1 MMKTYLKRA
10 FQLSDSGVKGLAKS
24 IWSFFLYYVSFVP
37 PMICVFLFADRL
49 LNGNTGKPVVYLLF
63 MLAATLVM
71 YLVINYN
78 YKTTY
83 DETYQESAN
92 LRIDLAEQLSKLP
105 LSYFSKHN
113 LSDLAQTIMAD
124 VASIEHA
131 FANAVANSIGFA
143 IYFLV
148 ISVALLI
155 MNWKLGLCVLL
166 PVLTSASVLFLTK
179 KLQVRDVNKHYDKL
193 RDISESFQNA
203 IELNQE
209 IKSYGL
215 KEKVEAQMDQQLDE
229 SENLQWKAQI
239 IQTIPVTIGQT
250 LSILP
255 IGITATVGLS
265 MLASGQVST
274 GPYMF
279 DRVEGDTYTFIRNPY
294 YWGEAPEVDEFKV
307 KVIPDNAAK
316 ILALRNGEIDAI
328 LGSSRLSA
336 EGYTEIS
343 QDAAFGHAMDDST
356 NQTRYLGM
364 NLNKAPFN
372 DPLVREAVSY
382 AVNQQELETSV
393 FDGLETAAETLFTNE
408 KPNCG
413 VEVKTYPTD
422 MEKAKQLMKEAGY
435 EDTNDDGILEKDG
448 TSLAIHFNYSQSL
461 ASVDN
466 AVLSIA
472 ASLKELG
479 FDVTIDAVDMNTW
492 YGALMAGEY
501 DLTFY
506 NTAGGSFDPATD
518 MSNMAPG
525 AMGDPILCQFSA
537 FFENPEIF
545 AELDSTSDSQR
556 VQEIYGMILN
566 GIADQ
571 NLLVPVTGTH
581 DLALWNTDKI
591 TGYDFYTDA
600 SYVDIASVHVK

>member
-1 MMKTYLKRA
+1 
-10 FQLSDSGVKGLAKS
+10 
-24 IWSFFLYYVSFVP
+24 
-37 PMICVFLFADRL
+37 MIKV
-49 LNGNTGKPVVYLLF
+49 NN
-63 MLAATLVM
+63 
-71 YLVINYN
+71 
-78 YKTTY
+78 
-83 DETYQESAN
+83 
-92 LRIDLAEQLSKLP
+92 LSKEFHGQGTNNEL
-105 LSYFSKHN
+105 LAVDHVDFIIQDGSFCALVGESGSGK
-113 LSDLAQTIMAD
+113 STLAQLMC
-124 VASIEHA
+124 
-131 FANAVANSIGFA
+131 GL
-143 IYFLV
+143 LV
-148 ISVALLI
+148 PSS
-155 MNWKLGLCVLL
+155 GE
-166 PVLTSASVLFLTK
+166 VLFEGKNISLCRGKQKQVLRSKIQLILQDGKGAMDPRFTVYQIIAEPIRNFRKLTK
-179 KLQVRDVNKHYDKL
+179 KEEEREINDLLAMMELPEEIKL
-193 RDISESFQNA
+193 RKA
-203 IELNQE
+203 HELSGGQQKRVCIARALAAQPDVLIFDEAVSGLDVLVRKHILDLLKRLHQE
-209 IKSYGL
+209 RK
-215 KEKVEAQMDQQLDE
+215 M
-229 SENLQWKAQI
+229 
-239 IQTIPVTIGQT
+239 TC
-250 LSILP
+250 
-255 IGITATVGLS
+255 
-265 MLASGQVST
+265 
-274 GPYMF
+274 F
-279 DRVEGDTYTFIRNPY
+279 FI
-294 YWGEAPEVDEFKV
+294 
-307 KVIPDNAAK
+307 NAAK

-343 QDAAFGHAMDDST
+343 QDTAFGHAMDDST

-461 ASVDN
+461 ASIDN

>member
-179 KLQVRDVNKHYDKL
+179 KLQVRDVNKHY
-193 RDISESFQNA
+193 
-203 IELNQE
+203 
-209 IKSYGL
+209 
-215 KEKVEAQMDQQLDE
+215 
-229 SENLQWKAQI
+229 
-239 IQTIPVTIGQT
+239 
-250 LSILP
+250 
-255 IGITATVGLS
+255 
-265 MLASGQVST
+265 
-274 GPYMF
+274 
-279 DRVEGDTYTFIRNPY
+279 
-294 YWGEAPEVDEFKV
+294 
-307 KVIPDNAAK
+307 
-316 ILALRNGEIDAI
+316 
-328 LGSSRLSA
+328 
-336 EGYTEIS
+336 
-343 QDAAFGHAMDDST
+343 
-356 NQTRYLGM
+356 
-364 NLNKAPFN
+364 
-372 DPLVREAVSY
+372 
-382 AVNQQELETSV
+382 
-393 FDGLETAAETLFTNE
+393 
-408 KPNCG
+408 
-413 VEVKTYPTD
+413 
-422 MEKAKQLMKEAGY
+422 
-435 EDTNDDGILEKDG
+435 
-448 TSLAIHFNYSQSL
+448 
-461 ASVDN
+461 
-466 AVLSIA
+466 
-472 ASLKELG
+472 
-479 FDVTIDAVDMNTW
+479 
-492 YGALMAGEY
+492 
-501 DLTFY
+501 

-545 AELDSTSDSQR
+545 AELDSTSDSRR

>member
-83 DETYQESAN
+83 DETYQESAT

-209 IKSYGL
+209 IKSY
-215 KEKVEAQMDQQLDE
+215 
-229 SENLQWKAQI
+229 
-239 IQTIPVTIGQT
+239 
-250 LSILP
+250 
-255 IGITATVGLS
+255 
-265 MLASGQVST
+265 
-274 GPYMF
+274 
-279 DRVEGDTYTFIRNPY
+279 
-294 YWGEAPEVDEFKV
+294 
-307 KVIPDNAAK
+307 
-316 ILALRNGEIDAI
+316 
-328 LGSSRLSA
+328 
-336 EGYTEIS
+336 
-343 QDAAFGHAMDDST
+343 
-356 NQTRYLGM
+356 
-364 NLNKAPFN
+364 
-372 DPLVREAVSY
+372 
-382 AVNQQELETSV
+382 
-393 FDGLETAAETLFTNE
+393 
-408 KPNCG
+408 
-413 VEVKTYPTD
+413 
-422 MEKAKQLMKEAGY
+422 
-435 EDTNDDGILEKDG
+435 
-448 TSLAIHFNYSQSL
+448 
-461 ASVDN
+461 
-466 AVLSIA
+466 
-472 ASLKELG
+472 
-479 FDVTIDAVDMNTW
+479 
-492 YGALMAGEY
+492 
-501 DLTFY
+501 
-506 NTAGGSFDPATD
+506 TAGGSFDPATD

>member
-1 MMKTYLKRA
+1 MMKTYLKKA
-10 FQLSDSGVKGLAKS
+10 FQLSDSGAKGLVKS

-49 LNGNTGKPVVYLLF
+49 LHGNTGKPVVYLLF
-63 MLAATLVM
+63 MLVATLVM

-239 IQTIPVTIGQT
+239 TQTIPVTIGQT

-265 MLASGQVST
+265 MLASGQVSILILL
-274 GPYMF
+274 GYIIM
-279 DRVEGDTYTFIRNPY
+279 
-294 YWGEAPEVDEFKV
+294 
-307 KVIPDNAAK
+307 AAK
-316 ILALRNGEIDAI
+316 LSGAMGGVLLYLTEIFYLDARIARIGEIKN
-328 LGSSRLSA
+328 
-336 EGYTEIS
+336 
-343 QDAAFGHAMDDST
+343 H
-356 NQTRYLGM
+356 
-364 NLNKAPFN
+364 
-372 DPLVREAVSY
+372 
-382 AVNQQELETSV
+382 ELQ
-393 FDGLETAAETLFTNE
+393 GGE
-408 KPNCG
+408 K
-413 VEVKTYPTD
+413 
-422 MEKAKQLMKEAGY
+422 
-435 EDTNDDGILEKDG
+435 
-448 TSLAIHFNYSQSL
+448 
-461 ASVDN
+461 
-466 AVLSIA
+466 AVLSDFNVEIKDVCFSYQKDTQVIRHASFTAEQGQVTALVGPSGCGKTTMLKLISRLYDADSGTVQIGGTDIREIHTDSLFKYVSIVFQEVILFNTSIMENIRLGRLDASDEEVIRAAKLAGCNEFVSRLPDTYQTIIGENGTKLSGGERQRLSIARAILKDAPIIILDEIA
-472 ASLKELG
+472 ASL
-479 FDVTIDAVDMNTW
+479 DVETEVQIQTGLNHLIQGKTVIVISHR
-492 YGALMAGEY
+492 LK
-501 DLTFY
+501 
-506 NTAGGSFDPATD
+506 S
-518 MSNMAPG
+518 
-525 AMGDPILCQFSA
+525 I
-537 FFENPEIF
+537 EN
-545 AELDSTSDSQR
+545 A
-556 VQEIYGMILN
+556 
-566 GIADQ
+566 
-571 NLLVPVTGTH
+571 
-581 DLALWNTDKI
+581 DKI
-591 TGYDFYTDA
+591 VVMKAGMVEACGKHAHLLKQSPTYRKMIEKSNLAEKFNY
-600 SYVDIASVHVK
+600 

>member
-1 MMKTYLKRA
+1 MIKTYLKRA

-49 LNGNTGKPVVYLLF
+49 LNGNSGKPVVYLLF

-239 IQTIPVTIGQT
+239 TQTIPVTIGQT

-265 MLASGQVST
+265 MLASGQVSILILL
-274 GPYMF
+274 GYIIM
-279 DRVEGDTYTFIRNPY
+279 
-294 YWGEAPEVDEFKV
+294 
-307 KVIPDNAAK
+307 AAK
-316 ILALRNGEIDAI
+316 LSGAMGGVLLYLTEIFYLDARIARIGEIKN
-328 LGSSRLSA
+328 
-336 EGYTEIS
+336 
-343 QDAAFGHAMDDST
+343 H
-356 NQTRYLGM
+356 
-364 NLNKAPFN
+364 
-372 DPLVREAVSY
+372 
-382 AVNQQELETSV
+382 ELQ
-393 FDGLETAAETLFTNE
+393 GGE
-408 KPNCG
+408 K
-413 VEVKTYPTD
+413 
-422 MEKAKQLMKEAGY
+422 
-435 EDTNDDGILEKDG
+435 
-448 TSLAIHFNYSQSL
+448 
-461 ASVDN
+461 
-466 AVLSIA
+466 AVLSDFNVEIKDVCFSYQKDTQVIRHASFTAEQGQVTALVGPSGCGKTTMLKLISRLYDADSGTVQIGGTDIREIHTDSLFKYVSIVFQEVILFNTSIMENIRLGRLDASDEEVIRAAKLAGCNEFVSRLPDTYQTIIGENGAKISGGERQRLSIARAILKDAPIIILDEIA
-472 ASLKELG
+472 ASL
-479 FDVTIDAVDMNTW
+479 DVETEVQIQTGLNHLIQGKTVIVISHR
-492 YGALMAGEY
+492 LK
-501 DLTFY
+501 
-506 NTAGGSFDPATD
+506 S
-518 MSNMAPG
+518 
-525 AMGDPILCQFSA
+525 I
-537 FFENPEIF
+537 EN
-545 AELDSTSDSQR
+545 A
-556 VQEIYGMILN
+556 
-566 GIADQ
+566 
-571 NLLVPVTGTH
+571 
-581 DLALWNTDKI
+581 DKI
-591 TGYDFYTDA
+591 VVMKAGMVEACGKHAHLLKQSPTYRKMIEKSNLAEKFNY
-600 SYVDIASVHVK
+600 